1 MKTISDREAQGNLQ
15 QVLDSAQEERVV
27 ITRNGKPAAV
37 VLGLDAYDAEDLQL
51 AGSREFWRMIEQR
64 RNEGSSISLAEAKAR
79 LQARER
85 PARD

>member
-64 RNEGSSISLAEAKAR
+64 RNGGSAISLAEAKAR
-79 LQARER
+79 LKAREQS
-85 PARD
+85 ASD